1 MDMKSLIHH
10 QQPERAVS
18 APQSAAMS
26 MPGLPGLRAQ
36 FPAMRLPLLRP
47 PVDMASSS
55 SSSSSAPS
63 GPSASTSADAR
74 RSPPLAPLRFIIPS
88 SSSASSSVSYA
99 SSSAAMHGS
108 SALSYGHEMDA
119 ARTLYNTQ
127 SASVGADTCGVDAY
141 SRDRAAIRPS
151 PPSSRSA
158 SPSSA
163 YSIKTEDGQD
173 LAGTSAGTKLKQTP
187 TANGTKKATS
197 KRSRQ
202 PKMTNRSTKSK
213 ARPGLRKG
221 KWTDEESRYATQ
233 LTNYFKEGLL
243 PIERGTMLRLYLS
256 QKLNCEP
263 MRITK
268 KFTGGECIGK
278 QVFRP
283 CSPTPES
290 RVRMMHAQ
298 LELVT
303 LEAAFIK
310 RLKENREEAP
320 AAIEELE
327 ANAASAALASAAS
340 DLNGAAGFEQTRR
353 FRREIANSTDEGSYA
368 ANGDGDVD
376 DASAVGLLL
385 DFFYKANRNDKEN
398 DSKKATASMST
409 TAPASPVKTEPVAEP
424 EDADDKDP
432 LVNSPTKRIRALSL
446 SNFVNDPAASKRSRV
461 GSFTVCA

>member
-10 QQPERAVS
+10 QQPERTAS
-18 APQSAAMS
+18 PPAMALS
-26 MPGLPGLRAQ
+26 GLPGLRAQ

-47 PVDMASSS
+47 PVEL
-55 SSSSSAPS
+55 AP
-63 GPSASTSADAR
+63 GASASGSAAAQDAR

-88 SSSASSSVSYA
+88 SSSSASSSVSFA
-99 SSSAAMHGS
+99 SSSSTASHGP
-108 SALSYGHEMDA
+108 SALSFGHEMDA
-119 ARTLYNTQ
+119 ARTLFNTQ
-127 SASVGADTCGVDAY
+127 SAGADAY
-141 SRDRAAIRPS
+141 VRDSASIRPS

-158 SPSSA
+158 SPSPSSV
-163 YSIKTEDGQD
+163 YSIKAENDQD
-173 LAGTSAGTKLKQTP
+173 LAANSAGSKLKTTP
-187 TANGTKKATS
+187 TANGAKKAAA

-202 PKMTNRSTKSK
+202 PKMSNRSTKSK

-290 RVRMMHAQ
+290 RVRMMQAQ
-298 LELVT
+298 LELVA

-327 ANAASAALASAAS
+327 ANAASAALASAANDMNS
-340 DLNGAAGFEQTRR
+340 AAGFEQARR
-353 FRREIANSTDEGSYA
+353 YRQTNGSTAENGSFA
-368 ANGDGDVD
+368 TNGGGDVD

-385 DFFYKANRNDKEN
+385 DFFYKANRNDKES
-398 DSKKATASMST
+398 DPKKAPVVAE
-409 TAPASPVKTEPVAEP
+409 AVPASPVKREPVAEP
-424 EDADDKDP
+424 EDADDKDQ

-446 SNFVNDPAASKRSRV
+446 SNFVNDPASSKRSRV